1 MKKLFYRLLSTQLIL
16 FSLTSV
22 NIYAQDEFFT
32 PKTTIGGYGELHFN
46 HQSINSRKSKDV
58 LDFHRFVTF
67 MSYTWSE
74 KWSFKA
80 EIELEHNIVEGE
92 KGALELEQAFV
103 NYRFR
108 DWLAFKAGV
117 ILPSIGLINEYHEPP
132 TFLSVERPAYNKYII
147 PTTWFGNGLAV
158 YGKYKGL
165 DYKLTI
171 MEGLNSDKFSLNT
184 AIRKGRQGGF
194 KADAQNPL
202 VSLRINYL
210 KVKNLKIGFSFTYN
224 NSKGDSTN
232 IPINLIEGHLQ
243 FVKKN
248 LFIIGEYGQIN
259 YKQGKL
265 KKSSGF
271 YLDIGYNINSHINVK
286 WEVIPFVRYSHYNT
300 AASVR
305 NNPGLEDK
313 YNISKWMA
321 GLSIKPIPQIAVKF
335 DYAVRTIK
343 SNNEKTELFNVGIGY
358 MF

>member
-67 MSYTWSE
+67 MSYTWSG

-147 PTTWFGNGLAV
+147 PPLDVVIASREGVVAEFADKELEVEWQ
-158 YGKYKGL
+158 KYHQL
-165 DYKLTI
+165 NAKLR
-171 MEGLNSDKFSLNT
+171 
-184 AIRKGRQGGF
+184 A
-194 KADAQNPL
+194 
-202 VSLRINYL
+202 
-210 KVKNLKIGFSFTYN
+210 
-224 NSKGDSTN
+224 
-232 IPINLIEGHLQ
+232 
-243 FVKKN
+243 
-248 LFIIGEYGQIN
+248 
-259 YKQGKL
+259 
-265 KKSSGF
+265 
-271 YLDIGYNINSHINVK
+271 
-286 WEVIPFVRYSHYNT
+286 
-300 AASVR
+300 
-305 NNPGLEDK
+305 
-313 YNISKWMA
+313 ISKV
-321 GLSIKPIPQIAVKF
+321 GNLQLSK
-335 DYAVRTIK
+335 VRVPW
-343 SNNEKTELFNVGIGY
+343 EKIL
-358 MF
+358 